1 MALRAGGG
9 YLRLRRA
16 LGVPAPVQGLRAR
29 GARLSGARLAAPIT
43 GTVLQF
49 ARDGALRL
57 QIGASAGFVLVAEA
71 GVFTLAGQD
80 AALLLARR
88 LVAEPGVFSLAGQ
101 DAALLLA
108 RRLVAEPGV
117 FALAGQDVDLRL
129 GSAGF
134 VLVAE
139 AGVFSLAGQDAALL
153 LARRLEAEAGAFAL
167 AGQDV
172 ALLLARRL
180 LAEAGVFSLA
190 GQDVDF
196 VLQTSDVAAFARA
209 LHRHAALARQ
219 GSDKAVLAVQVLAA
233 APKGRLSTKGVG
245 RP

>member
-29 GARLSGARLAAPIT
+29 GARLSGARLAAPIS

-80 AALLLARR
+80 
-88 LVAEPGVFSLAGQ
+88 
-101 DAALLLA
+101 
-108 RRLVAEPGV
+108 
-117 FALAGQDVDLRL
+117 VDLRL

-139 AGVFSLAGQDAALL
+139 AGVFS
-153 LARRLEAEAGAFAL
+153 L

-190 GQDVDF
+190 GQDVTF

-209 LHRHAALARQ
+209 LHRHAAVARQ
-219 GSDKAVLAVQVLAA
+219 ATDKAVAA
-233 APKGRLSTKGVG
+233 AQLQAPALLARLSTKGVG

>member
-71 GVFTLAGQD
+71 GVFSLAGQAVDLRLARRLVAEPGVFSFAGQDAALLLARRLVAEAGVFALAGQD

-88 LVAEPGVFSLAGQ
+88 LVAEAGVFGLDGQ

-108 RRLVAEPGV
+108 RRLV
-117 FALAGQDVDLRL
+117 
-129 GSAGF
+129 
-134 VLVAE
+134 
-139 AGVFSLAGQDAALL
+139 
-153 LARRLEAEAGAFAL
+153 
-167 AGQDV
+167 
-172 ALLLARRL
+172 
-180 LAEAGVFSLA
+180 AEAGVFSLA

-196 VLQTSDVAAFARA
+196 VLQTSGAAAFARA
-209 LHRHAALARQ
+209 LHRHAQLARQ
-219 GSDKAVLAVQVLAA
+219 GSRPAVLAVQVLAA
-233 APKGRLSTKGVG
+233 APKGRISTKGLGG
-245 RP
+245 R

>member
-29 GARLSGARLAAPIT
+29 GARLSGARLAAPIA

-71 GVFTLAGQD
+71 GVFSLAGQAVD
-80 AALLLARR
+80 LRLARR

-108 RRLVAEPGV
+108 RRLVAEAGV
-117 FALAGQDVDLRL
+117 FTLVGQDVALLLARR
-129 GSAGF
+129 
-134 VLVAE
+134 LVAE
-139 AGVFSLAGQDAALL
+139 AGVFGLDGQDAALL
-153 LARRLEAEAGAFAL
+153 LARRLVAEAGL
-167 AGQDV
+167 
-172 ALLLARRL
+172 
-180 LAEAGVFSLA
+180 FSLA

-196 VLQTSDVAAFARA
+196 VLQTSGAAAFARA
-209 LHRHAALARQ
+209 LHRHAAVARQ
-219 GSDKAVLAVQVLAA
+219 ATDKAVAA
-233 APKGRLSTKGVG
+233 AQLQAPALLARLSTKGVG